1 MLAADGGGGGG
12 TSRLKPDTPFNQK
25 GLKDLKAMLEDAN
38 VQTVEDVAQNWLDVH
53 DLLVGT
59 DGTGGI
65 LKQFTDAVNK
75 VLETW
80 HGESAM
86 GFASQANVIA
96 QNFNNG
102 APYAKNVSDVMF
114 ASAKSLQDAY
124 GQVMAI
130 QEPSLMDSGLDF
142 IGNTMTSG
150 AGVVGLVS
158 NTILPGSGGVTA
170 AIGGMFGLSTGRDE
184 SQLNADLANPNIST
198 AQALENNR
206 GQISE
211 EKERSLEAAI
221 PMEQLALTYKSNAS
235 RLVSPTSAS
244 VEHRTTEGQGDD
256 GSGNSNANV
265 GAIAAVPTAVATPS
279 SSAYRGST
287 SSIGSGSGYTPITA
301 TSPRTDGVTG
311 GIGSGESS
319 TRPLTGSNLTS
330 PSTGSS
336 IGTGLDGYT
345 SGATTSG
352 GTGLGSG
359 TGTSG
364 GYGGTGSLSGT
375 GSSSLG
381 TTGSGTSGTSGI
393 AGASASNLGSGAA
406 GRTGSGMGRSGM
418 PGAAGA
424 GAGGKG
430 AGGAGATGRGA
441 LARQKGGVVGGAS
454 KGGKTGSGSQGGS
467 GLHRS
472 RGGSQAGTTG
482 SKSGRGM
489 AGAPG
494 SHGRGRGEEEGHEGQ
509 RPDYLIEDEETWTP
523 ERNVAPRVIE

>member
-1 MLAADGGGGGG
+1 MLAADGGGGG

-59 DGTGGI
+59 DGAGGI

-102 APYAKNVSDVMF
+102 APYAKNVSDVLF
-114 ASAKSLQDAY
+114 SSAKSLQDAY

-130 QEPSLMDSGLDF
+130 QEPSLLDSGLDF
-142 IGNTMTSG
+142 IGNTMSSG

-184 SQLNADLANPNIST
+184 TQLNADLANPNIST

-206 GQISE
+206 GEISE

-235 RLVSPTSAS
+235 RLVSPKSNIDERLS
-244 VEHRTTEGQGDD
+244 EQGSGKDD
-256 GSGNSNANV
+256 GNGNSNANV
-265 GAIAAVPTAVATPS
+265 GAIAAVPTAVVTPS
-279 SSAYRGST
+279 SSSYRASTGSST
-287 SSIGSGSGYTPITA
+287 GSGYTPITA

-311 GIGSGESS
+311 GIGSSESS
-319 TRPLTGSNLTS
+319 RPLTGSNLTS

-364 GYGGTGSLSGT
+364 SYGGTGSLGGT

-381 TTGSGTSGTSGI
+381 ATGSGTSGASGI

-424 GAGGKG
+424 GGAGKG

-441 LARQKGGVVGGAS
+441 LARQKGGIVGGAT
-454 KGGKTGSGSQGGS
+454 KGGKTGGGSQGGS

-472 RGGSQAGTTG
+472 RGGSQAGTG

-494 SHGRGRGEEEGHEGQ
+494 SHGRGRGEEEGREGQ

>member
-1 MLAADGGGGGG
+1 
-12 TSRLKPDTPFNQK
+12 
-25 GLKDLKAMLEDAN
+25 LKDLKAMLEDAN

-96 QNFNNG
+96 QNFNTG

-114 ASAKSLQDAY
+114 SSAKSLQDAY

-150 AGVVGLVS
+150 AGALGIVS

-184 SQLNADLANPNIST
+184 TQLNADLANPNIST

-235 RLVSPTSAS
+235 RLVEPKS
-244 VEHRTTEGQGDD
+244 VGVDEKLSDQGSNGD
-256 GSGNSNANV
+256 GNGNSNANV
-265 GAIAAVPTAVATPS
+265 GAIAAVPTAVVTPS
-279 SSAYRGST
+279 SSTYRASTGST
-287 SSIGSGSGYTPITA
+287 TGSGYTPITA

-311 GIGSGESS
+311 GIGSSETS

-330 PSTGSS
+330 PSIGSS

-364 GYGGTGSLSGT
+364 GYGGTGSLGGT

-494 SHGRGRGEEEGHEGQ
+494 SHGRGRGEEEGREGQ

>member
-1 MLAADGGGGGG
+1 
-12 TSRLKPDTPFNQK
+12 
-25 GLKDLKAMLEDAN
+25 MLEDAS

-96 QNFNNG
+96 QNFSNG

-114 ASAKSLQDAY
+114 SSAKSLQDAY

-130 QEPSLMDSGLDF
+130 QEPSFLDSSLDF
-142 IGNTMTSG
+142 IGNTATSG
-150 AGVVGLVS
+150 AGALGLVS

-184 SQLNADLANPNIST
+184 TQLNADLANPNIST

-206 GQISE
+206 GEISE

-235 RLVSPTSAS
+235 RLVSPKS
-244 VEHRTTEGQGDD
+244 VGVDEKLPDQGSNGD
-256 GSGNSNANV
+256 GNGNGNANV
-265 GAIAAVPTAVATPS
+265 GAIAAVPTAVTTPS
-279 SSAYRGST
+279 SSSYKGST
-287 SSIGSGSGYTPITA
+287 SSTGSSSKYTPITDQ
-301 TSPRTDGVTG
+301 SPRSDGFTG
-311 GIGSGESS
+311 GIGSSESS
-319 TRPLTGSNLTS
+319 RPLTGSNLTS

-345 SGATTSG
+345 SGSTTSA

-364 GYGGTGSLSGT
+364 SYGGTGSLGGT

-381 TTGSGTSGTSGI
+381 ATGSGTSGTSGI

-424 GAGGKG
+424 GGAGKG

-441 LARQKGGVVGGAS
+441 LARQKGGVVGGAGA
-454 KGGKTGSGSQGGS
+454 KGGKTGGGSQGGS

-494 SHGRGRGEEEGHEGQ
+494 SHGRGRGEEEGREGQ